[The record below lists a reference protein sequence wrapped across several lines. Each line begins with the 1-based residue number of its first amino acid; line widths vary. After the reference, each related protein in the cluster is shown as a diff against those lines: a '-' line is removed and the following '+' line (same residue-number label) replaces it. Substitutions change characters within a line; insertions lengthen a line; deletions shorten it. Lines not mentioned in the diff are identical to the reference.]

1 MAIQE
6 AIQDAIRDSPRV
18 LINTISGRLVDK
30 SEQAVSFESLPVF
43 GELISSMTTCID
55 YVRIENDVTE
65 YYRYAMFSHKWEANE
80 PLFEKVVHIV
90 VYDLEE
96 SATHNKLQMF
106 CKIVRDAGLHWAWSD
121 TCCINKADHFVLQEA
136 LVVMFKWYQ
145 GSALTLVLLCGVPSL
160 SKYGDLVKS
169 IWNTRAWTFQE
180 YHASKVVRFYNEDWT
195 LYLNLDIPNHK
206 ESPEIILE
214 MEEAT
219 GISARALMA
228 LQPGLDDIRE
238 KLCLASTRRTTFIED
253 SAYSLLGIFSIS
265 LPVVYGEGD
274 QALGRLLAQLLASSG
289 DTSILAWTGKSGSFN
304 SCLPSSITVFSKL
317 PTSHVPL
324 PITGDDMETMV
335 ARLRASSL
343 NVTSAMKL
351 YDRLHGLF
359 VPLFSGKRMKLPC
372 LTFKLGPVS
381 ESATRS
387 VSGRAFRAKTDGLG
401 IVEITTTEDL
411 SRLDSLILV
420 HPWIDF
426 LLDRQ
431 PVGSFTETVA
441 EEPLNEQSSSIGEL
455 SSSPGP
461 SNITLVVPQ
470 TRAARFVAR
479 LGRPFG
485 AQPRDT
491 ASLLSPSPVSPTD
504 KRTQALQLLARLRQ
518 PFGALLFTPT
528 RQNVAEYRRV
538 AAASEITVRVQ
549 DDTPL
554 SMLIASAQ
562 MLDVL

>member
-1 MAIQE
+1 MAIRE

-18 LINTISGRLVDK
+18 LINTISGRLFDK
-30 SEQAVSFESLPVF
+30 SEQAASFESLPVF
-43 GELISSMTTCID
+43 EELISSMTTYID

-65 YYRYAMFSHKWEANE
+65 YYRYAMFSHKWEVNE
-80 PLFEKVVHIV
+80 PLFEKVVRIV

-96 SATHNKLQMF
+96 SLTHNKLQMF

-136 LVVMFKWYQ
+136 LVAMFKWYQ
-145 GSALTLVLLCGVPSL
+145 GSALTLVLLRVVPSP
-160 SKYGDLVKS
+160 SKRGDLIKS

-195 LYLNLDIPNHK
+195 LYLNLDISNHK
-206 ESPEIILE
+206 ESPEIISE
-214 MEEAT
+214 MEEAS

-238 KLCLASTRRTTFIED
+238 KLCLASTRETTFIED
-253 SAYSLLGIFSIS
+253 SAYSLLGMFSIS

-289 DTSILAWTGKSGSFN
+289 DTSILAWTGRSGSFN

-317 PTSHVPL
+317 LTSHVPL
-324 PITGDDMETMV
+324 PITGANMETMV

-343 NVTSAMKL
+343 SLTSVMRL
-351 YDRLHGLF
+351 YDRLHGLP
-359 VPLFSGKRMKLPC
+359 VPSFSGKRMKLPC
-372 LTFKLGPVS
+372 LTFMLGPVS
-381 ESATRS
+381 ATRA

-431 PVGSFTETVA
+431 PVRSFAETIA
-441 EEPLNEQSSSIGEL
+441 EEPSNERSSIGESL
-455 SSSPGP
+455 SSPGL
-461 SNITLVVPQ
+461 SNITPVVPQ

-485 AQPRDT
+485 FRPRDA
-491 ASLLSPSPVSPTD
+491 ASLLSPSPVSLTD

-538 AAASEITVRVQ
+538 AAESEITVRVQ

-554 SMLIASAQ
+554 SMLIASAH

>member
-1 MAIQE
+1 MAIRE

-18 LINTISGRLVDK
+18 LINTISGRLFDK

-43 GELISSMTTCID
+43 GELISSMTTYID
-55 YVRIENDVTE
+55 YVRIQNDVAE
-65 YYRYAMFSHKWEANE
+65 YYRYAMFSHKWEVNE
-80 PLFEKVVHIV
+80 PLFDKVVRIV

-96 SATHNKLQMF
+96 SLTHNKLQMF
-106 CKIVRDAGLHWAWSD
+106 CRIVRDAGLHWAWSD

-136 LVVMFKWYQ
+136 LVAMFKWYQ
-145 GSALTLVLLCGVPSL
+145 GSALTLVLLRGVPSP
-160 SKYGDLVKS
+160 SKRGDLVQS

-180 YHASKVVRFYNEDWT
+180 YHASKVVRFYNENWT
-195 LYLNLDIPNHK
+195 LYLNLDISNHK
-206 ESPEIILE
+206 ESPEIISE
-214 MEEAT
+214 IEEAT

-238 KLCLASTRRTTFIED
+238 KLCLASTRQTTFIED

-274 QALGRLLAQLLASSG
+274 RALGRLLAQLIASSG

-304 SCLPSSITVFSKL
+304 SCLPSSIMVFSKL

-324 PITGDDMETMV
+324 PITGADMETMV

-343 NVTSAMKL
+343 NLTSAMKL
-351 YDRLHGLF
+351 YDRLHGLS
-359 VPLFSGKRMKLPC
+359 VPSFSGKRMKLPC

-381 ESATRS
+381 ATRS
-387 VSGRAFRAKTDGLG
+387 VSERAFRAKTDGLG

-426 LLDRQ
+426 LLDRR
-431 PVGSFTETVA
+431 PVGSFTETIA

-455 SSSPGP
+455 LSPTGP
-461 SNITLVVPQ
+461 SNTTSVVPQ

-485 AQPRDT
+485 SRPRDV
-491 ASLLSPSPVSPTD
+491 ASLLSPSPVSLTD

-528 RQNVAEYRRV
+528 RQNVAEYRRI
-538 AAASEITVRVQ
+538 AAESEITVRVQ

-554 SMLIASAQ
+554 SVLIASAQ